1 MEAALAVEELA
12 KQKLEAFKRLQPEFE
27 ASFHFVQE
35 MHGQRR
41 FSAFPVMET
50 VHYLHALWICE
61 CKDRLLSVYKNIERY
76 EGRYCLELLRRW
88 QEGETADV
96 IAFLHR
102 KLDGLPFAELTRQIQ
117 EAMTASKADNGLVR
131 RLMHGR
137 LTLLSRSMNLM
148 QAFDAI
154 FALSE
159 DDLRQEVRVA
169 CAHYGH
175 NPAQI
180 EQQLAEM
187 EVPLYSYMPH
197 RLLAQQNML
206 VMNKSGVNVMVLP
219 TDRPGERSSKVA
231 TPEEPLQPFAE
242 HLIEGYL
249 ELVSPSHNNLMRHR
263 FVDRPELS
271 EGIRV

>member
-1 MEAALAVEELA
+1 
-12 KQKLEAFKRLQPEFE
+12 
-27 ASFHFVQE
+27 
-35 MHGQRR
+35 
-41 FSAFPVMET
+41 
-50 VHYLHALWICE
+50 
-61 CKDRLLSVYKNIERY
+61 
-76 EGRYCLELLRRW
+76 
-88 QEGETADV
+88 
-96 IAFLHR
+96 
-102 KLDGLPFAELTRQIQ
+102 
-117 EAMTASKADNGLVR
+117 
-131 RLMHGR
+131 
-137 LTLLSRSMNLM
+137 M
-148 QAFDAI
+148 QALDAI

-159 DDLRQEVRVA
+159 DDLIVEVQFA

-206 VMNKSGVNVMVLP
+206 VMNKSGVNIMVLP
-219 TDRPGERSSKVA
+219 TDLPGERSWKVA
-231 TPEEPLQPFAE
+231 IPAEPLQPFAE

-263 FVDRPELS
+263 FVDRPERS